1 MVEPSCPDFLMTLSW
16 LKVRLEVRAEKAGHG
31 ELSWE
36 WEGEG
41 EGDEAGG
48 GTEATRQ
55 EAALRRRGRR
65 RH

>member
-1 MVEPSCPDFLMTLSW
+1 MTLSW

-48 GTEATRQ
+48 GTEATRRPR
-55 EAALRRRGRR
+55 ATVHWLTDAGW
-65 RH
+65 HGIGMS